1 MSPFGLRQGRMTSRL
16 PVWTHHETDHVAEH
30 ATGVVAVTV
39 VELSSYQTSAGDTGD
54 AERS

>member
-1 MSPFGLRQGRMTSRL
+1 MTSRL